1 MSIMAATVEEEMNQ
15 LMSTR
20 NRTTAVVT
28 VEEEKQQLSNR
39 PTAVPVVEKQ
49 NNLTAII

>member
-1 MSIMAATVEEEMNQ
+1 MPIMAATVEEKMNQ
-15 LMSTR
+15 LMS

-28 VEEEKQQLSNR
+28 VEEEKQQLSNQT
-39 PTAVPVVEKQ
+39 TAVPVEEKQ